1 MGKLPMI
8 EGWDNGV
15 FVSFRGRCRILAG
28 LLCIYCLVYLSR
40 NVEPVI
46 TPGEK
51 VVIGYSQFCPSSY
64 IRQVPIP
71 SVPSDNGTGKESCRV
86 VQTAIRVIERKEA
99 EENVLT
105 GVVWITWM
113 SKVDLVLKLAGN
125 TGSGRGRDCCSV
137 RSRGA
142 VAMSPKSPMWMPAY
156 EECIESNNGVKEV
169 VSDFRKIGSIFGVN
183 NI

>member
-1 MGKLPMI
+1 MT

-15 FVSFRGRCRILAG
+15 FVGFRGRCRILAG
-28 LLCIYCLVYLSR
+28 LLCICR

-51 VVIGYSQFCPSSY
+51 VVIGYSQFCPSSC

-71 SVPSDNGTGKESCRV
+71 SVPSDDGTGKESCRV
-86 VQTAIRVIERKEA
+86 VQTAIGVIERKEA

-137 RSRGA
+137 RSKRRRRHE
-142 VAMSPKSPMWMPAY
+142 P
-156 EECIESNNGVKEV
+156 EESYV
-169 VSDFRKIGSIFGVN
+169 DASI
-183 NI
+183 